1 MIVRTDKVK
10 VKAVHVLTHTPC
22 SSHSDPDDFGIFSVL
37 NQRRQDGS
45 FVVVVVVVVFC
56 TKGLYKAVVSEL
68 MAL

>member
-1 MIVRTDKVK
+1 MIARTHKVK
-10 VKAVHVLTHTPC
+10 VKTVHLLTHTPC
-22 SSHSDPDDFGIFSVL
+22 SSHFDPDDIGFFSVL

-45 FVVVVVVVVFC
+45 FVVVVVVVFC